1 MIKQLIGYMLL
12 SSVVLATAGPER
24 AAVAPPPPMGWN
36 SFDAWDC
43 RITER
48 QFKANVDFMARELKS
63 YGWEY
68 AADNRQVFRDEEHAV
83 WIATDPATGDRYLA
97 LFNLVDDIRDVTI
110 EFEREML
117 RGRFRVRDLWK
128 REDVGVVEE
137 SLTRKLGA
145 HDAAPFW
152 LSPAGR

>member
-48 QFKANVDFMARELKS
+48 QFKTNVDFIKADDMIFRNYHAGEVEVIRWAMDRCGRPMVLK
-63 YGWEY
+63 
-68 AADNRQVFRDEEHAV
+68 
-83 WIATDPATGDRYLA
+83 
-97 LFNLVDDIRDVTI
+97 
-110 EFEREML
+110 
-117 RGRFRVRDLWK
+117 
-128 REDVGVVEE
+128 
-137 SLTRKLGA
+137 
-145 HDAAPFW
+145 
-152 LSPAGR
+152 